1 MNSRHK
7 ILQLLALHL
16 IIFLTLP
23 SCKDDPD
30 EVVCG
35 ENPCLPCNFSEE
47 VAALYDQLNEMYE
60 NDCVSCLEDFL
71 ETWYAKYPPREEI
84 PDSNRWLHELYRD
97 VYTPWDLGAFTYMD
111 TFNHFY
117 YKPDMNQGVDYYIV
131 RDEFS
136 FMGKDII
143 EFRPVVNSE
152 NVKVLYLRPEYEL
165 ALSCFLDFFLIGFPR
180 PGPLKLDRTEL
191 EKREAFLENFLQI
204 TTDLLG
210 AMDTFGREL
219 DNYTLTYYRLENAP
233 VISNVVKFSDS
244 TAAVSIFIS
253 RIHWNTEIAKGND
266 GWYPIE
272 IKLKWDGSLL

>member
-131 RDEFS
+131 RDEFH
-136 FMGKDII
+136 FMGEDIT
-143 EFRPVVNSE
+143 EFKPVLDTE

-165 ALSCFLDFFLIGFPR
+165 ALSCFLDYSTSGSPT

-191 EKREAFLENFLQI
+191 EKRESFLENFLQI
-204 TTDLLG
+204 TTDLIG
-210 AMDTFGREL
+210 SMDQNGDKLE
-219 DNYTLTYYRLENAP
+219 NYLLHYYRLENVP
-233 VISNVVKFSDS
+233 VIVGILKYSDS
-244 TAAVSIFIS
+244 TASVALFIN
-253 RIHWNTEIAKGND
+253 RISWSTEIAKGEN
-266 GWYPIE
+266 GWKPVE
-272 IKLKWDGSLL
+272 IKLAWDGSSL